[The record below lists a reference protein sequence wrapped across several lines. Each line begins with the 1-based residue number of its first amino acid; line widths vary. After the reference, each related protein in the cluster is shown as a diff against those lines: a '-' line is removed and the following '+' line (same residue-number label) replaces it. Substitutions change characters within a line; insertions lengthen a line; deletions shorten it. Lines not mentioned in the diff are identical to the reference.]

1 MEIEAAADKELNG
14 VLDDLETLLKNPDVG
29 ASLTARGIN
38 TSLALLITDA
48 LRAYL
53 QGRKEDAAE
62 DLGTAA
68 EEIASRLGSSEEGG
82 DRAPS

>member
-1 MEIEAAADKELNG
+1 MEMPAVDKELDE

-29 ASLTARGIN
+29 AVLTARGIN

-53 QGRKEDAAE
+53 RGQKQDAAE
-62 DLGTAA
+62 DLGTAE
-68 EEIASRLGSSEEGG
+68 EEIASRLHGG
-82 DRAPS
+82 DAGGSPLS